1 MDKDGELF
9 IVTINVKAYGG
20 SNELSLER
28 LIRTN
33 DSFKLFGDICS
44 RINNETKQ

>member
-1 MDKDGELF
+1 MDNDGELF

-28 LIRTN
+28 LIKTT
-33 DSFKLFGDICS
+33 DSFKLFGDIVS
-44 RINNETKQ
+44 RINKEIEQ